1 VKAILR
7 QLSVSVL
14 AIVALAES
22 VMLLRAGWW
31 SAFSSRVAVLSD
43 FMLKVV
49 HELAP
54 LAWPVVAVYLS
65 YRFQPQLVQLSQR
78 LRKGP
83 GGIDFADPDTLE
95 RLQEPS
101 LPTPDATP
109 VKPTVPVPQEAQQPL
124 STGQVSLASSAA
136 TASSTEM
143 AHIQQSESRERIYSE
158 IVSETEDLAP
168 ELAVTALS
176 IQIERKLKRLAGIVG
191 TYPRDNPTFRSLLKA
206 LETTLP
212 REVSEVALAF
222 SSVRNAVVH
231 GQRVPESSVLNTIEA
246 GRSLLK
252 YLSERPEKPFVVVAS
267 GLIPYENKEA
277 TIVRQGFTVLLL
289 RNDETEQ
296 AFPTT
301 RTYAPGTEVSWEW
314 NMGPTYPETFFEHP
328 TTGAIGEAW
337 SQSAEFV
344 GRPID
349 EL

>member
-1 VKAILR
+1 MKAIFR
-7 QLSVSVL
+7 RMVVPVL
-14 AIVALAES
+14 AIVAVAES

-31 SAFSSRVAVLSD
+31 LAFTNRVAVLSN

-54 LAWPVVAVYLS
+54 LAWPIVAVYLS
-65 YRFQPQLVQLSQR
+65 FRFQPQLVQLAQR

-95 RLQEPS
+95 RLQEAS
-101 LPTPDATP
+101 LPAPPGMA
-109 VKPTVPVPQEAQQPL
+109 VKPTVPVPKEPSPAAAALQPP
-124 STGQVSLASSAA
+124 VAS
-136 TASSTEM
+136 TASATE
-143 AHIQQSESRERIYSE
+143 ARRTPPRESRERIYSE

-168 ELAVTALS
+168 ELAVAALS

-206 LETTLP
+206 LDTTLP
-212 REVSEVALAF
+212 REVFEVAVAF

-231 GQRVPESSVLNTIEA
+231 GQRVPESSILNTIEA

-252 YLSERPEKPFVVVAS
+252 YLSERPEKPCVVVAS
-267 GLIPYENKEA
+267 GLVPYEDKQA
-277 TIVRQGFTVLLL
+277 TIIRQGFTVLLL
-289 RNDETEQ
+289 WNGETEQ
-296 AFPTT
+296 TFPTT

-314 NMGPTYPETFFEHP
+314 NMGPTFHETFFEHP
-328 TTGAIGEAW
+328 TTGEIREAW